1 MFLSLIASHLF
12 AFFLNLVNVPFLFV
26 CLFHSYPRG
35 IHSKIAPLL
44 TFAFVK
50 TCLKK
55 NAIKEDGKIDQDV
68 AMNLYGKLCLFL
80 SFFTW
85 VFICIWMMANRFS
98 NVLGTKFRFGD
109 ILLGVSLPFDVPS
122 LQLPTVCTSFVGCR
136 WLCMLTFMC
145 VFFLSVSLLFY
156 DRPLLCTSCF
166 VSYTGH
172 FFIHFWVHKNLDSCG
187 QSC

>member
-1 MFLSLIASHLF
+1 M
-12 AFFLNLVNVPFLFV
+12 
-26 CLFHSYPRG
+26 
-35 IHSKIAPLL
+35 
-44 TFAFVK
+44 TFACVK
-50 TCLKK
+50 TCFKDS
-55 NAIKEDGKIDQDV
+55 AIKEDGKIDKDV

-122 LQLPTVCTSFVGCR
+122 LQLPTVCAS
-136 WLCMLTFMC
+136 WLVVVVVVYARIHVLL
-145 VFFLSVSLLFY
+145 VVVDFFLPLF
-156 DRPLLCTSCF
+156 CTYYCSCTYHC
-166 VSYTGH
+166 SALTGSRTSIGNI
-172 FFIHFWVHKNLDSCG
+172 FLHFWVHKNLDSFW

>member
-35 IHSKIAPLL
+35 MHSKIAPLL

-50 TCLKK
+50 TCLKD
-55 NAIKEDGKIDQDV
+55 NAIKEDGKIDQDI

-122 LQLPTVCTSFVGCR
+122 LQLPTVCTSLLVVVGCV
-136 WLCMLTFMC
+136 CSHCC
-145 VFFLSVSLLFY
+145 VFFFVCFSSFLRSPIVLHFLFRLVHRPFFHSLLG
-156 DRPLLCTSCF
+156 SQK
-166 VSYTGH
+166 S
-172 FFIHFWVHKNLDSCG
+172 
-187 QSC
+187 